1 MIELSAPSLPFT
13 RSNFLILFSNRK
25 EIKQKF
31 KKKKKKRPLHLHS
44 NPIIISISISS
55 LFCHFFI
62 RVDWAKDQ
70 GPRTELD
77 QASDDYDDHHLPTR
91 SYVENST
98 MENVGRPT
106 DAQRLRIAI
115 VEIPLFA

>member
-44 NPIIISISISS
+44 NPYHNFHFYFLPFLS
-55 LFCHFFI
+55 FFI